1 KVENPAGFMV
11 ALMFHYLASSK
22 CGEYVDIGIL
32 ASDLQKTY
40 RLWTK
45 KKKCL

>member
-1 KVENPAGFMV
+1 MKPRLFPAPNSSFQ
-11 ALMFHYLASSK
+11 YLASSK
-22 CGEYVDIGIL
+22 CGQYVDIGIL